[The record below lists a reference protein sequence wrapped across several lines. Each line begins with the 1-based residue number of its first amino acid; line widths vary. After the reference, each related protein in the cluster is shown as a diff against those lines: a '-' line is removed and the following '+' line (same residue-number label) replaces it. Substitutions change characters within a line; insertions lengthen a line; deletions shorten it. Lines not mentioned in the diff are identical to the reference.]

1 MIVLDAS
8 LIGPLVIPDEAA
20 DLSAESAAR
29 LVGTSAIVPSHW
41 RLEVANMMRSAERRG
56 RLSSGLRTR
65 IFEWLVQLPIEID
78 RLTSDQA
85 WTATAALSDRHGL
98 TSYDAAYLELAKRRG
113 AVLATRPAALIRA
126 AADEMVMVERFS
138 G

>member
-29 LVGTSAIVPSHW
+29 LVGTPAIVPAHW

-56 RLSSGLRTR
+56 RLSSGLRAD
-65 IFEWLVQLPIEID
+65 IFEWLVKLPIEID

-85 WTATAALSDRHGL
+85 WTVTAALSDRHGL
-98 TSYDAAYLELAKRRG
+98 TPYDAAYLELAKRRR
-113 AVLATRPAALIRA
+113 AVLATRDTALIRA
-126 AADEMVMVERFS
+126 AAAEAVVVESFS
-138 G
+138 A